1 LTREKVFENRL
12 RRMAER
18 QGFALRKSR
27 RRDPLAI
34 GFGRWWVVAP
44 ALGDQIVAGGE
55 TGFSLDDA
63 EAWLTDPAGREE

>member
-12 RRMAER
+12 RRMAAR
-18 QGFALRKSR
+18 QGFALRKSQ

-34 GFGRWWVVAP
+34 GFGRFWIVAP
-44 ALGDQIVAGGE
+44 SDDRIVAGGE
-55 TGFSLDDA
+55 TGFSLDQA